1 MRGWRDEAMSGD
13 KTPWIWGVNA
23 ERKLDQFYT
32 TAERVDSMAE
42 NHLRSLVR
50 RLLLAKTKSAKFKIK
65 GGILGF
71 IIDAAT
77 VTSGVL
83 KPDSKM
89 TALLMESRSDSKAI
103 EATKIGRLE
112 KEAGEVKNAI
122 PSMSVREILQLIRD
136 LMNNRSI
143 SEIKA
148 R

>member
-23 ERKLDQFYT
+23 KRKLDQFYT

-77 VTSGVL
+77 VTAGVL

-89 TALLMESRSDSKAI
+89 TALLMESWSESRAI
-103 EATKIGRLE
+103 EATKIGHLE
-112 KEAGEVKNAI
+112 KEAGEVMNAI
-122 PSMSVREILQLIRD
+122 PSMSVREIRQLTRD